1 MPARETTPSTSA
13 RVEAGEAAAAA
24 LSRRAAPTSNS
35 GTEFSDEELHELVA
49 QAAYRRAE
57 KRAFA
62 PGRELE
68 DWLEAEAEIRQAFGM
83 SG

>member
-1 MPARETTPSTSA
+1 MPTRETTPSISA
-13 RVEAGEAAAAA
+13 RVESGKAASAA
-24 LSRRAAPTSNS
+24 LSRGTAPAGNS

-62 PGRELE
+62 PGRELD
-68 DWLEAEAEIRQAFGM
+68 DWLEAEAEIREAFGM